1 MENKQREQ
9 TLKGL
14 NPNELEKVN
23 GGIVV
28 PDKPDE
34 HDNDEDSND
43 SSGGATGGW

>member
-1 MENKQREQ
+1 MENKKKE
-9 TLKGL
+9 L
-14 NPNELEKVN
+14 NLHELEKVN

-28 PDKPDE
+28 PDKPNE